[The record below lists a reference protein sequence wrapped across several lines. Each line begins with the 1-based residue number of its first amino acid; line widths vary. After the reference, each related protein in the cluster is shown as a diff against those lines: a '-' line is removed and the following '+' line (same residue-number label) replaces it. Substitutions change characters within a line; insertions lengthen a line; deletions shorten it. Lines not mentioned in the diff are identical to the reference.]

1 MKKRPSIPA
10 VQQSI
15 SAWYRRVGR
24 DLPWRR
30 TRDPYA
36 IAVSEVMLQQTQ
48 VDRVKPKFLAWRRAW
63 PTTKL
68 LARAPLSA
76 VLKQWSGLGYN
87 SRAMRLRLAAQIVME
102 KHNGHWPQTVAEL
115 ESLPGFGPYTAAAVA
130 TFAYQQRVPV
140 IDTNIRRVIGRIFFG
155 PNGAP
160 SEKKLAKTVV
170 EILPTRRPD
179 LWNHALMDLGAM
191 VCVARKPKCEECP
204 VKNLCRAYPE
214 ILTTP
219 VVKKNLPLPKF
230 ETTDRFWRGRVVA
243 MMVQKR
249 HWSLTA
255 LRHELQALGNIDSTR
270 LQRIVD
276 SLVSA
281 GLLVRRGKRITFS
294 S

>member
-1 MKKRPSIPA
+1 MKRLPPTSAVHRSILT
-10 VQQSI
+10 
-15 SAWYRRVGR
+15 WYGQVGR

-87 SRAMRLRLAAQIVME
+87 SRAMRLRLAARMVME
-102 KHNGHWPQTVAEL
+102 KYGGRWPRTVAEL

-130 TFAYQQRVPV
+130 TFAYRQRVPV

-155 PNGAP
+155 VNGAP
-160 SEKKLAKTVV
+160 SQKVLEKKVE

-191 VCVARKPKCEECP
+191 ICVARKPKCETCP
-204 VKNLCRAYPE
+204 VKKLCRAYPQ

-219 VVKKNLPLPKF
+219 ITSKKSSLPKF
-230 ETTDRFWRGRVVA
+230 ETTDRFWRGRVVV
-243 MMVQKR
+243 MMVKKR

-255 LRHELQALGNIDSTR
+255 LHRELQALGNIDSTR

-276 SLVSA
+276 NLVSA
-281 GLLVRRGKRITFS
+281 GILVRRGKRITFS